1 MIVNEAIEKWSK
13 KGIVGGYDDGTFKPI
28 KGNIV

>member
-1 MIVNEAIEKWSK
+1 MEKWSK